1 MARAKLFLKRTAGN
15 LTHTEQSE
23 IAIDI
28 LRIAGIR
35 GEIKKGTHGKPYT
48 DDCTLRFNISHT
60 CGAVAVA
67 VGDCEIG
74 VDIQCIKP
82 ISDRLMR
89 RYLGQ
94 DIPSDPKERIRLWTE
109 YESYGKWLSC
119 GIPITLPDLPHRFF
133 HTEFNNTI
141 VTVCTDCDC
150 DGIDILYID

>member
-1 MARAKLFLKRTAGN
+1 MARAKLFLKRIADD
-15 LTHTEQSE
+15 LTHAKQSE

-28 LRIAGIR
+28 LRMAGIR
-35 GEIKKGTHGKPYT
+35 GEIKKGTYGKPYT
-48 DDCTLRFNISHT
+48 ENSALCFNISHT
-60 CGAVAVA
+60 RGAVAVA

-74 VDIQCIKP
+74 VDIQYIKP

-89 RYLGQ
+89 IYFGQ
-94 DIPSDPKERIRLWTE
+94 EIPSDPKERVRLWTE

-133 HTEFNNTI
+133 HAEFNNTV

-150 DGIDILYID
+150 EPIDISYID